1 MLGELLINGPA
12 CFRDSS
18 FDMRETCNIL
28 AFLYDEEFFMHY
40 LHVLPICVIRED
52 NRTSYQ
58 ADYLA

>member
-18 FDMRETCNIL
+18 FEMREICNIL

-40 LHVLPICVIRED
+40 
-52 NRTSYQ
+52 
-58 ADYLA
+58 